1 MNALLFGDL
10 NSRQLMKWDKNQDL
24 RPSSDISS
32 PFTDIDPELKN
43 FYDKF
48 HKQVIIQIHVFKLL
62 NLHFFKTKTIF
73 KIFFKHFLSN
83 DFA

>member
-43 FYDKF
+43 FYDK
-48 HKQVIIQIHVFKLL
+48 QVIQIHVFKLL

>member
-43 FYDKF
+43 YFYDKF
-48 HKQVIIQIHVFKLL
+48 HKQVIQIHVFKLL